1 MNVPGPV
8 VSAFPKRARWW
19 TTHDLYYDNN
29 GRKKQQRN
37 IGIIG
42 SKKDTPQYQDGIHK
56 VDWMEPDWMI
66 RYHHFEIGARHSFFL
81 RCCARARTYLGTP
94 EHPFRLNYPRSG
106 NLTVKRLKC
115 GPATVT

>member
-42 SKKDTPQYQDGIHK
+42 SKKIPRNTKMASTKSTGWSP
-56 VDWMEPDWMI
+56 
-66 RYHHFEIGARHSFFL
+66 IG
-81 RCCARARTYLGTP
+81 
-94 EHPFRLNYPRSG
+94 
-106 NLTVKRLKC
+106 
-115 GPATVT
+115 